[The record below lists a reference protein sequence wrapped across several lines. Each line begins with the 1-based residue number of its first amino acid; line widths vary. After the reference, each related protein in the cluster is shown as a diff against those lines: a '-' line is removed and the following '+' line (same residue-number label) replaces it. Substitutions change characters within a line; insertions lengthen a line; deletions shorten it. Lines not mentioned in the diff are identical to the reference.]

1 MILEKDKFQ
10 LKNWELVSI
19 NPNEKKWDWSDFFNY
34 WAVSV
39 QSVIGFSLI
48 ASIYMMYD
56 LNSFVV
62 LSGSIIASLLIYFF
76 ANLIGTIS
84 QTTGLSFPVTLR
96 FSMGFNGARYI
107 GMLRGIVGIFMFGVQ
122 TFFISKSIGY
132 LIRISIYQ
140 LDYQINSNEI
150 FLYFFFGL
158 NLIDWISLFFTLLL
172 QFYFFSKGQENI
184 RHNVCLF
191 FNFIN

>member
-62 LSGSIIASLLIYFF
+62 LSGSIIASLLIFL
-76 ANLIGTIS
+76 LI
-84 QTTGLSFPVTLR
+84 
-96 FSMGFNGARYI
+96 
-107 GMLRGIVGIFMFGVQ
+107 
-122 TFFISKSIGY
+122 
-132 LIRISIYQ
+132 
-140 LDYQINSNEI
+140 
-150 FLYFFFGL
+150 
-158 NLIDWISLFFTLLL
+158 
-172 QFYFFSKGQENI
+172 
-184 RHNVCLF
+184 
-191 FNFIN
+191 